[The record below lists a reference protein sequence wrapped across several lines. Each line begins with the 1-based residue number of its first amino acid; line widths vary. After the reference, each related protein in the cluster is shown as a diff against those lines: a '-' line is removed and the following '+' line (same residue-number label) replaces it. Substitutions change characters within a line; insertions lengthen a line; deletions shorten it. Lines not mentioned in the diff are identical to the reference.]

1 MYVASAIAIVYLI
14 FSISFEVISFFLLIF
29 YPNFIRLPNGQISWW
44 PTGFW
49 TILSG
54 SAPYSIALLT
64 STIIY
69 LIKSRKHPDQNQPA
83 NESISENEFLM
94 IKDGKTI
101 HRVKKAEI
109 RYVEG
114 LKEYVNWYTEDQK
127 IITLHSLHKIEEELK
142 NEGFLRTHKSY
153 IVNTSFV
160 STIKHNLLEISGIKI
175 PIGRS
180 YRDKVS
186 AFFNSE
192 ME

>member
-14 FSISFEVISFFLLIF
+14 FSISFEVISFFLLMF
-29 YPNFIRLPNGQISWW
+29 YPNFIRLPNGQNSWW

-69 LIKSRKHPDQNQPA
+69 LISSKKQPNIGA
-83 NESISENEFLM
+83 EENGSIVESDFLM

-101 HRVKKAEI
+101 HRVRKAEI
-109 RYVEG
+109 LYVEG
-114 LKEYVNWYTEDQK
+114 LKEYVNWYTQDQK
-127 IITLHSLHKIEEELK
+127 IITLHSLHKLEEELK
-142 NEGFLRTHKSY
+142 SDGFLRTHKSY
-153 IVNTSFV
+153 IVNTSSV
-160 STIKHNLLEISGIKI
+160 STIKHNLLEISGNKI

-180 YRDKVS
+180 YREKV
-186 AFFNSE
+186 AEFFNSE